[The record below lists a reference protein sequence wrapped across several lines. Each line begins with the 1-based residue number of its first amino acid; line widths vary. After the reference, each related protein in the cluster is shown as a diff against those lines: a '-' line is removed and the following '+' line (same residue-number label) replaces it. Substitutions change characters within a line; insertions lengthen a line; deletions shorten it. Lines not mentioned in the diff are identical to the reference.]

1 MTISIGSEFNAEIIC
16 LECKD
21 REEVHPLY
29 DKACKAKAEAAKRGD
44 IDNGIHLP
52 RELRKK

>member
-1 MTISIGSEFNAEIIC
+1 MTISIGSEFNADIIC